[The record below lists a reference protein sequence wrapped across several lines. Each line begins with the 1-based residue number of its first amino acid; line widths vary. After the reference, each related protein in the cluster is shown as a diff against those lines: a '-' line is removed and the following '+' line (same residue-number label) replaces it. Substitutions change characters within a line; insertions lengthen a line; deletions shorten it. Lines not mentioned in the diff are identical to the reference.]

1 MGTERVPNPTEQ
13 RAREALAAQG
23 FKAPGPKLVERV
35 MDAIARAEETT
46 PAGVRTHQ
54 FDYAELLADTPELV
68 DRTDGPLKDPGTEVS
83 YALADVFNRAI
94 EYVFED
100 DDEPD
105 S

>member
-1 MGTERVPNPTEQ
+1 
-13 RAREALAAQG
+13 
-23 FKAPGPKLVERV
+23 
-35 MDAIARAEETT
+35 MDAIASAEEG
-46 PAGVRTHQ
+46 PAAGVRAHQ